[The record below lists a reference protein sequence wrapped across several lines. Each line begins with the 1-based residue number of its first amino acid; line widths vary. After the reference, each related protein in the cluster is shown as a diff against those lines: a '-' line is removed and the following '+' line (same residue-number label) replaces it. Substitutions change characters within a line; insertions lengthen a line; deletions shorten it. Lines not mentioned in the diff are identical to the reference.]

1 MAAATI
7 RRVQRYV
14 LAGEKLTGGDWKD
27 WRLLL
32 VDADNAFLAWAE
44 SVFRNV
50 GARDF
55 RCTDS
60 PVEAMEMLKSFPAD
74 AALIGIQLKGISG
87 VEFVYRLRNRKI
99 SPKPDLP
106 IILVVEA
113 ADPKALRNA
122 CQIGIENFVRK
133 PVEPDI
139 LVKRVFSTIRNPR
152 RFVVTRA
159 YFGPERRR
167 RQIAFEGP
175 ERRRAN
181 LAIAQTGVRP
191 VRSPEDNVP
200 LVDAA
205 PVRPRRPRDEN
216 IPLVDAA
223 PSIEDKAAGWKEALV
238 EDEAVAQPPAEPTFD
253 VKHLAEQHLAWVR
266 SGGKEGVRASF
277 AGADLHGINLS
288 GISLSNANFSGADLS
303 DANCEKVDF
312 SGADLRRA
320 ILANAN
326 LKDGQ
331 LGVAQMRHSVLERA
345 TLEGA
350 VLRGADLAGANLQ
363 GAMLKMADFSGAN
376 MLSTNLRAAD
386 LSEATGLTQAQLDRC
401 LGNSA
406 TKLPPGLR
414 IVNSDD

>member
-1 MAAATI
+1 M
-7 RRVQRYV
+7 
-14 LAGEKLTGGDWKD
+14 TGSDWRD

-44 SVFRNV
+44 SVFRKA
-50 GARDF
+50 GTRDF

-60 PVEAMEMLKSFPAD
+60 PVEAMEMLRSFPAD
-74 AALIGIQLKGISG
+74 AALVGIQLKGISG
-87 VEFVYRLRNRKI
+87 VEYVHRLRNRQI
-99 SPKPDLP
+99 SPMPDLP

-122 CQIGIENFVRK
+122 CLIGIENFVRK
-133 PVEPDI
+133 PVEAEI
-139 LVKRVFSTIRNPR
+139 LLKRVFATIRNPR

-167 RQIAFEGP
+167 RQIPFDGP

-181 LAIAQTGVRP
+181 LAKAQTGFRP
-191 VRSPEDNVP
+191 ARDPGEDIP
-200 LVDAA
+200 LVDDAA
-205 PVRPRRPRDEN
+205 PKPERRRGED
-216 IPLVDAA
+216 IPLVDAG
-223 PSIEDKAAGWKEALV
+223 PSVEEEAAGWKEALV
-238 EDEAVAQPPAEPTFD
+238 EEEATAQPPAEPAFD
-253 VKHLAEQHLAWVR
+253 VKNLAEQHLAWLR
-266 SGGKEGVRASF
+266 SRGKEGARASL
-277 AGADLHGINLS
+277 AGAVLPGINLS
-288 GISLSNANFSGADLS
+288 GMSLANANFNGADLS
-303 DANCEKVDF
+303 DANCEEVDF

-326 LKDGQ
+326 LKGSR
-331 LGVAQMRHSVLERA
+331 LGVAQMRHSVLELA
-345 TLEGA
+345 ILEGA
-350 VLRGADLAGANLQ
+350 VLRGTDLAGANLQ
-363 GAMLKMADFSGAN
+363 GAMLKSADLSGAN

-386 LSEATGLTQAQLDRC
+386 LSETTGLTQGQLDRC